1 MYVLKNEEGIQMT
14 VELFR
19 NDSYLKS
26 YNSRITE
33 ILEDGIILD
42 KTIFYPEGGGQPG
55 DIGKIL
61 YNGKNIEIIG
71 TRYQNKK
78 IVHLIEKN
86 NFLKI
91 NDKIDI
97 NLNWDIR
104 YSHMK
109 VHTCLHLLC
118 SIIPAPVT
126 GGSIGDARG
135 RLDFD
140 IDIKPDKELIL
151 KQLNDLLNQDHL
163 ISINEITDDE
173 LDQNPELIRTMSVK
187 PPRGSGKIRMISIGD
202 GIDYQPCGGTHV
214 NKTSEIG
221 IVTSIKIE
229 NKGKMNKRII
239 INLSN

>member
-55 DIGKIL
+55 DIGKIR

-86 NFLKI
+86 NFLKT

-97 NLNWDIR
+97 NLNWDVR

-239 INLSN
+239 IKL

>member
-55 DIGKIL
+55 DIGKIR

-151 KQLNDLLNQDHL
+151 KQLNDLLNQNHL

-239 INLSN
+239 IKL